1 MIELLVFYVR
11 DSNSKEVCWQS
22 GKILWGMGGSGSEVQ
37 KSSKWG
43 EMVAE
48 VDFMM
53 VKVVYIKMLV

>member
-1 MIELLVFYVR
+1 M
-11 DSNSKEVCWQS
+11 CWQS

-37 KSSKWG
+37 KAQSGG